1 MKATPIALVVT
12 GLLTAPAL
20 ADTLYDNG
28 PPNGDNGYSN
38 ATEGVFGAR
47 RTLLD
52 DFVVGHFFAI
62 QAIHWEHI
70 WNSFPPGS
78 GGGLEISFRS
88 DAGGQPGLT
97 IATPE
102 IFDYFELGSGVT
114 YFGRPGAESWVR
126 FREPV
131 FLETGTYWFE
141 ATIVGPKHSEN
152 NFWLTIGDGVFNNNP
167 CWVNYDD
174 LGGLQPGR
182 DIFGVDSDLNFVL
195 EGGFP
200 TPGALPL
207 LVLAGVAAGY
217 RCRSTG
223 FRCGPAGGSAHGNQ
237 P

>member
-1 MKATPIALVVT
+1 M
-12 GLLTAPAL
+12 
-20 ADTLYDNG
+20 
-28 PPNGDNGYSN
+28 
-38 ATEGVFGAR
+38 
-47 RTLLD
+47 
-52 DFVVGHFFAI
+52 
-62 QAIHWEHI
+62 
-70 WNSFPPGS
+70 
-78 GGGLEISFRS
+78 EISFRS

-207 LVLAGVAAGY
+207 LVLAGLVG
-217 RCRSTG
+217 RR
-223 FRCGPAGGSAHGNQ
+223 RREGSARVIPPVSSLIPSTPEVSHAAQ
-237 P
+237 PCQQGIFWTERARSSSVG